1 MFLTFNSHLI
11 ARLQALTSTWWCC
24 TAAVQIA
31 CCVHCLFW
39 VWSIVSPSP
48 WESTLGSLPQSCFPI
63 IELVRCCLLWVLLLR
78 EFFTS
83 FYPSSE
89 GSMRSTLL
97 HPPIIPH
104 YDHITPVIHTV
115 TQPLDPLL
123 QPSFILLYPCN
134 TQKLKLLL
142 LKEPNGHYKGTLL
155 PSVNTDV
162 LNQKYCLYFLSE
174 LSVLSIIGLE
184 LETNGI
190 IHCA

>member
-1 MFLTFNSHLI
+1 M
-11 ARLQALTSTWWCC
+11 C
-24 TAAVQIA
+24 
-31 CCVHCLFW
+31 
-39 VWSIVSPSP
+39 
-48 WESTLGSLPQSCFPI
+48 
-63 IELVRCCLLWVLLLR
+63 
-78 EFFTS
+78 
-83 FYPSSE
+83 
-89 GSMRSTLL
+89 STLL
-97 HPPIIPH
+97 HPHIIPH

-115 TQPLDPLL
+115 THLLDRLL
-123 QPSFILLYPCN
+123 QPSFILLHPCN
-134 TQKLKLLL
+134 TQKPKLLL

>member
-1 MFLTFNSHLI
+1 
-11 ARLQALTSTWWCC
+11 
-24 TAAVQIA
+24 
-31 CCVHCLFW
+31 
-39 VWSIVSPSP
+39 
-48 WESTLGSLPQSCFPI
+48 
-63 IELVRCCLLWVLLLR
+63 
-78 EFFTS
+78 
-83 FYPSSE
+83 
-89 GSMRSTLL
+89 MRSTLL
-97 HPPIIPH
+97 YPPIIPH

-115 TQPLDPLL
+115 THLLDPLV

-155 PSVNTDV
+155 PSLNTDV

>member
-1 MFLTFNSHLI
+1 
-11 ARLQALTSTWWCC
+11 
-24 TAAVQIA
+24 
-31 CCVHCLFW
+31 
-39 VWSIVSPSP
+39 
-48 WESTLGSLPQSCFPI
+48 
-63 IELVRCCLLWVLLLR
+63 
-78 EFFTS
+78 
-83 FYPSSE
+83 
-89 GSMRSTLL
+89 MRSTLL
-97 HPPIIPH
+97 YPSIIPN

-115 TQPLDPLL
+115 THLLDPLL

-134 TQKLKLLL
+134 TQKLLL